1 MKESVDK
8 LYIKSPCSNCPFL
21 KSDDAVMLSK
31 DRAKEIIE
39 DSKNETFICHKTV
52 DYSGEKD
59 VDGRSR
65 KQCAGALI
73 LAKKTKSKHPFLNL
87 YESMFGEMELKN
99 QDLVADNENQFIE
112 KQV

>member
-8 LYIKSPCSNCPFL
+8 LYMKSPCSNCPFL
-21 KSDDAVMLSK
+21 KSDNAVILSK
-31 DRAKEIIE
+31 DRAKEIVE
-39 DSKNETFICHKTV
+39 QNKVDGFICHKTV

-73 LAKKTKSKHPFLNL
+73 LAKKTKSNQPFLNL

-99 QDLVADNENQFIE
+99 QDLVIDNENQFIE

>member
-1 MKESVDK
+1 MKDSIDK
-8 LYIKSPCSNCPFL
+8 LYMKSPCSNCPFL

-31 DRAKEIIE
+31 RRASEILE
-39 DSKNETFICHKTV
+39 DNKQHTFICHKTV

-59 VDGRSR
+59 DDGRSR

-73 LAKKTKSKHPFLNL
+73 LAKKTKSSQPFLNL

-99 QDLVADNENQFIE
+99 SHLVVDTENEFIE